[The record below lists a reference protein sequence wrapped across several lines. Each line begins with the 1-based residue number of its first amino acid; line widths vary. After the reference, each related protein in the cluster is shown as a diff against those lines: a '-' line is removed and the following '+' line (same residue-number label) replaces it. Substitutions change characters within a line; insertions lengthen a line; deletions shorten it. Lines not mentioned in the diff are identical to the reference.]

1 MQRVW
6 NLMFTFVE
14 LVHLAILTHHHYSNI
29 HNNID
34 NNNNNNTV
42 SATHTQKEVYFFSLL
57 QQKWHH
63 VQQFCILL
71 SKQYTQ
77 FKRRPCALTFYSWK
91 VWGELSTTG
100 VGNLGLCL
108 PPISLDSHQS
118 QIKQDEILDWPHI
131 LISLK
136 DNSSFGWKR
145 VISVSHFSIKAE
157 WLGAPKNYKPMY
169 VLPSWETNLNLCG
182 YSLLC

>member
-6 NLMFTFVE
+6 NLMSTFIGP
-14 LVHLAILTHHHYSNI
+14 VHLAILTHHHHHNFI

-63 VQQFCILL
+63 VQQFRILL

-77 FKRRPCALTFYSWK
+77 FKRRPCPLTFYSWKK

-131 LISLK
+131 LISFK
-136 DNSSFGWKR
+136 DNSSFGWIR
-145 VISVSHFSIKAE
+145 LIIVGHLPIKAE
-157 WLGAPKNYKPMY
+157 WIDA
-169 VLPSWETNLNLCG
+169 
-182 YSLLC
+182 SLALQVFNRSIANTPHY